1 MRCFALPT
9 VILFVGICVVAACE
23 EQDHYVYT
31 ARTYDPNA
39 GCLEP
44 YRAVEVV
51 QGSEVSA
58 TCDPICMT
66 VDGKVLVSSICPPL
80 PAVAQELA
88 TDSPECLAARD
99 ASRLEA
105 SCGASVASDA
115 NADAS
120 TDSPAQDATLDAP
133 ADADHDGATDGAP
146 RDANLLD
153 AREGG

>member
-9 VILFVGICVVAACE
+9 AILFVGICVVAACE

-31 ARTYDPNA
+31 AQTYDPSA

-58 TCDPICMT
+58 ACEPICMT
-66 VDGKVLVSSICPPL
+66 VDGKVLVSSVCPPL
-80 PAVAQELA
+80 PALAQELA

-105 SCGASVASDA
+105 SCGASVASDTSS
-115 NADAS
+115 DAS
-120 TDSPAQDATLDAP
+120 TDSPPQDATLDAP
-133 ADADHDGATDGAP
+133 SEAAQDGAMDGAP
-146 RDANLLD
+146 RDASLLD